1 MDLIRGTLVCDGSS
15 DQMLIPILHWLFEQ
29 NGLEAVEIVRPRLG
43 GGRNPPRTLAERVM
57 ILRQS
62 RRLSVAGPSKGPDR
76 DGHSDLHSAKLAE
89 ARTHLQPT
97 HL

>member
-1 MDLIRGTLVCDGSS
+1 MHPIRKIMAVCIFLALLLAIFQLSGLREHFDLKYLQQKIID
-15 DQMLIPILHWLFEQ
+15 
-29 NGLEAVEIVRPRLG
+29 NK
-43 GGRNPPRTLAERVM
+43 VM

-97 HL
+97 HRSILYDSHL